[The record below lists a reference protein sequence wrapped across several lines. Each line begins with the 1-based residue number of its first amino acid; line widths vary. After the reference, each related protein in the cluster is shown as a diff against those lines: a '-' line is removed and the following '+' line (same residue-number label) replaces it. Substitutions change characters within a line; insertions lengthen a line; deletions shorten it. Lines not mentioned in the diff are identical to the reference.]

1 MKTRAVALCCVLA
14 LIAAACGSRLSN
26 DQLAQGGGSGTGQ
39 SVTAGASS
47 GPPKGVTEGTGGPKV
62 GTLPVPCGPAPKGQ
76 APSVGGQEGVTP
88 TTIKLAV
95 ISDKSGVIKVP
106 TASVEESMV
115 AFTMFCNS
123 FGGINGH
130 KIQLVKIDSKLFSQL
145 EATQEA
151 CNDKVFAIVGSGS
164 VTDNQG
170 AQAMVDCGLIEV
182 PAYTATTAKAMSDNL
197 VQPVPNPSDKFNV
210 GPALFVKKKF
220 PRAIKK
226 AAILWGDVDVA
237 KVQAQRIVEAYQKVG
252 FKFVLKEQTGLLP
265 ENYTAQAQEM
275 KRKGV
280 RYVTDVDTVSN
291 TVKLIRD
298 MKLQNFTPD
307 IVDLGQQFYDPSL
320 PATSGSEGTIVQLNT
335 VPFEE
340 ASSSPALQA
349 YLAAYKKVGSPIQP
363 TTLGVQSFDAGLLFA
378 TAAKAAGSDL
388 TRDRVLA
395 ELKKIK
401 KWDGGGLTFQTD
413 PGDNQVNDCF
423 LYMIVK
429 NGKFVPYEPSK
440 PATFDCDPSYRI
452 ALQGNYGS
460 GAKRKGS

>member
-1 MKTRAVALCCVLA
+1 
-14 LIAAACGSRLSN
+14 
-26 DQLAQGGGSGTGQ
+26 
-39 SVTAGASS
+39 
-47 GPPKGVTEGTGGPKV
+47 
-62 GTLPVPCGPAPKGQ
+62 
-76 APSVGGQEGVTP
+76 
-88 TTIKLAV
+88 
-95 ISDKSGVIKVP
+95 
-106 TASVEESMV
+106 
-115 AFTMFCNS
+115 
-123 FGGINGH
+123 
-130 KIQLVKIDSKLFSQL
+130 VKQ
-145 EATQEA
+145 
-151 CNDKVFAIVGSGS
+151 
-164 VTDNQG
+164 
-170 AQAMVDCGLIEV
+170 
-182 PAYTATTAKAMSDNL
+182 
-197 VQPVPNPSDKFNV
+197 
-210 GPALFVKKKF
+210 KF
-220 PRAIKK
+220 PKAIKK

-275 KRKGV
+275 KSKGV

-307 IVDLGQQFYDPSL
+307 IMDLGQQFYDPSL
-320 PATSGSEGTIVQLNT
+320 PTTSGSEGTIVQLNT

-340 ASSSPALQA
+340 AGSSPALQA
-349 YLAAYKKVGSPIQP
+349 YLAAYKKVGTSIQP

-429 NGKFVPYEPSK
+429 GGKFVPYEPKK
-440 PATFDCDPSYRI
+440 PGTFACDPKYRI
-452 ALQGNYGS
+452 ALHGNYGT